1 MYRVMWIPEKLTK
14 QILKEMKLCE
24 LNDAVGDIWIH
35 N

>member
-1 MYRVMWIPEKLTK
+1 MYHLMRIPEKLNK

-24 LNDAVGDIWIH
+24 LDDTVGDIWIC